1 VKEMNVTESVEKL
14 IVTLANGIT
23 TDLENGN
30 ARPESTAVVVMALA
44 SLVEAITPADL
55 SKIVKDQQ
63 EKIESLKEA
72 LITGKKND
80 YVS

>member
-1 VKEMNVTESVEKL
+1 MNVTESVEKL

-44 SLVEAITPADL
+44 SLVESITPADL

>member
-1 VKEMNVTESVEKL
+1 MNVTESVEKL

-23 TDLENGN
+23 ADIENGN
-30 ARPESTAVVVMALA
+30 ALPVSIAVEVMALA
-44 SLVEAITPADL
+44 NLVEAITPADL

>member
-30 ARPESTAVVVMALA
+30 ARPDSTAVVVMALA

>member
-1 VKEMNVTESVEKL
+1 MNVTESVEKL

-23 TDLENGN
+23 ADIENGN
-30 ARPESTAVVVMALA
+30 ALSESTAVVVMALA
-44 SLVEAITPADL
+44 RLVEAITPADL

>member
-1 VKEMNVTESVEKL
+1 MNVTESVEKL

-23 TDLENGN
+23 TDIENGN
-30 ARPESTAVVVMALA
+30 ALPESTAVVVMALA
-44 SLVEAITPADL
+44 RLVEAITPADL

>member
-1 VKEMNVTESVEKL
+1 MNVTESVEKL

-23 TDLENGN
+23 TDLENGT

>member
-1 VKEMNVTESVEKL
+1 MNVTESVEKL

-72 LITGKKND
+72 LITGKNND

>member
-1 VKEMNVTESVEKL
+1 MKEMNVTESVEKL

>member
-1 VKEMNVTESVEKL
+1 MNVTESVEKL

-23 TDLENGN
+23 TDIENGN
-30 ARPESTAVVVMALA
+30 ALPESTAVEVMALA
-44 SLVEAITPADL
+44 NLVEAITPADL

>member
-1 VKEMNVTESVEKL
+1 MNVTESVEKL

-23 TDLENGN
+23 TDIENGN
-30 ARPESTAVVVMALA
+30 ALPGSTAVEVMALA
-44 SLVEAITPADL
+44 SLVEAITSADL

>member
-1 VKEMNVTESVEKL
+1 MNVTESVEKL

>member
-1 VKEMNVTESVEKL
+1 MNVTESVEKL

-23 TDLENGN
+23 TDIENGN
-30 ARPESTAVVVMALA
+30 ALPKSTAVEVMALA

>member
-1 VKEMNVTESVEKL
+1 MNVTESVEKL

-30 ARPESTAVVVMALA
+30 ARPESTAVVVMALV

>member
-1 VKEMNVTESVEKL
+1 MNVTESVEKL

-30 ARPESTAVVVMALA
+30 ARPESTAVEVMALA
-44 SLVEAITPADL
+44 NLVEAITPADL

>member
-1 VKEMNVTESVEKL
+1 MNVTESVEKL

-44 SLVEAITPADL
+44 RLVEAITPADL

>member
-1 VKEMNVTESVEKL
+1 MNVTESVEKL

-30 ARPESTAVVVMALA
+30 ARPEST

>member
-1 VKEMNVTESVEKL
+1 MKEINVTESVEKL

-23 TDLENGN
+23 ADIENGN
-30 ARPESTAVVVMALA
+30 ALPGSIAVEVMALA
-44 SLVEAITPADL
+44 NLVEAITPADL

>member
-1 VKEMNVTESVEKL
+1 MNVTESVEKL

-23 TDLENGN
+23 TDIENGN

>member
-1 VKEMNVTESVEKL
+1 MNVTESVEKL

-23 TDLENGN
+23 TDIENGN
-30 ARPESTAVVVMALA
+30 ALPESTAVVVMALA

>member
-1 VKEMNVTESVEKL
+1 MNVTESVEKL

-23 TDLENGN
+23 TDIENGN
-30 ARPESTAVVVMALA
+30 ALPESTAVEVMALA
-44 SLVEAITPADL
+44 NLVEAIAPADL

>member
-1 VKEMNVTESVEKL
+1 MNVTESVEKL

-30 ARPESTAVVVMALA
+30 ARPESTAVAVMALA

>member
-1 VKEMNVTESVEKL
+1 MNVTESVEKL

-23 TDLENGN
+23 TDIENGN
-30 ARPESTAVVVMALA
+30 ALPESTAVEVMALA

>member
-1 VKEMNVTESVEKL
+1 MNVTESLEKL

-23 TDLENGN
+23 TDIENGN
-30 ARPESTAVVVMALA
+30 ALPESTAVVVMALA

>member
-1 VKEMNVTESVEKL
+1 MNVTESVEKL

-23 TDLENGN
+23 ADIENGN
-30 ARPESTAVVVMALA
+30 ALPESTAVVVMALA
-44 SLVEAITPADL
+44 RLVEAITPADL

>member
-1 VKEMNVTESVEKL
+1 MNVTESVEKL

-23 TDLENGN
+23 ADIGN
-30 ARPESTAVVVMALA
+30 ALPESTAVVVMALA
-44 SLVEAITPADL
+44 RLVEAITPADL